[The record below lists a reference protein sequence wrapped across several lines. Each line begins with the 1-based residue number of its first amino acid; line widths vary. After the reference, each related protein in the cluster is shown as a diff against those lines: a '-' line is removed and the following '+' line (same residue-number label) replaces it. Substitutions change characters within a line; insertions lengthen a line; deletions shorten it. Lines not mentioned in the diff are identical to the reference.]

1 MLTLHLLFPPPGWL
15 ENTANDPKLAGAEIL
30 YLTVRLREIGTE
42 NREVREK
49 RDDLEK
55 KLARETQRFERLL
68 LAQSLAQERESLRL
82 RDSERAHKR
91 LETGLDGLKQLRA
104 DLGLKLRKAELS
116 RDREAARSRHLEH
129 RGKQLEAASKRQ
141 DGKAISAIRKLS
153 RDRTVSKR
161 MAAVF
166 HPDKVPSALCEVAS
180 EMFRLIQ
187 SLREEREETN
197 EK

>member
-1 MLTLHLLFPPPGWL
+1 MLTLHLRFSPPGWL

-82 RDSERAHKR
+82 RDSERAH
-91 LETGLDGLKQLRA
+91 GA
-104 DLGLKLRKAELS
+104 DPDAK
-116 RDREAARSRHLEH
+116 
-129 RGKQLEAASKRQ
+129 
-141 DGKAISAIRKLS
+141 
-153 RDRTVSKR
+153 TTR
-161 MAAVF
+161 M
-166 HPDKVPSALCEVAS
+166 HIL
-180 EMFRLIQ
+180 
-187 SLREEREETN
+187 
-197 EK
+197 